1 MSTHIDRP
9 AGAAGPAPSAASP
22 RRALSKDHLQSQ
34 AGTLTLVGQQ
44 AADLK
49 QADPL
54 VFWTLHTTK
63 PYLVDLREFAEG
75 TLDHGDAE
83 ASFGA
88 RRALIEQIAPA
99 FQARHRLAAPRTI
112 DTIKFGLRKWWRL
125 FDAIEAEESRKLPQG
140 ALVKR
145 LASVLDLGAL
155 HGTRAVESGMSP
167 NDFHS
172 FVVLADITRLALGVK
187 RPLHWQPPA
196 KRKRNLVEVP
206 PPEDIQAIYHCM
218 KADWHNAIDRW
229 SRVEQL
235 VAGARAADQPAQMQ
249 PLRAG
254 LVPSSEAEVALVAG
268 LGLWQAA
275 VDRLGHVDLLR
286 QDLVES
292 AGDQSLPVKAFN
304 ISEVAEAI
312 YPNGTD
318 IRSAFHLCLAV
329 GGLNTSVLLD
339 LRLDLPAGL
348 QIPDEL
354 TSPAASDAE
363 RRKWVLQCCPFLV
376 QSPINGEYYIEGW
389 KDRAKSW
396 VSRTYKW
403 KQHLT
408 PGPIMVEL
416 IIRTWPLRVAINGRL
431 DAARAS
437 MKKAIDDSATNDEVN
452 ALQQQVL
459 ELTDAVRSVWL
470 YRGMTS
476 ITWLTG
482 GDYSASQPG
491 LTYLQWVIHRINEE
505 RRARQ
510 KSEIVSMS
518 ARHFRD
524 AYAAWALGYSGGEV
538 LAVMV
543 ALDHK
548 RLGTTDG
555 YLENKV
561 VRARIVKK
569 HRSFAEALFGS
580 LASGKLDTTM
590 LAMETRY
597 ADKAPEERTRMV
609 FRLVEYREAVKSRYG
624 VGCRDP
630 HHPSKLADPAFDADG
645 VKFCATHR
653 CTVCPDNAIITPDA
667 YPGLMLRLAELEAQ
681 EEATPVA
688 SFVMSSFD
696 AELQNVRKAL
706 LPLKESDPELLTATV
721 ASFRDEIRTGRRR
734 VPGFSVKPL

>member
-1 MSTHIDRP
+1 MPTHIDHP
-9 AGAAGPAPSAASP
+9 AGDNGPAPSEASP
-22 RRALSKDHLQSQ
+22 RRSPSKDHLQSQ
-34 AGTLTLVGQQ
+34 AGNLTVVGQQ

-49 QADPL
+49 QTDPL

-75 TLDHGDAE
+75 TLEHGDADM
-83 ASFGA
+83 SFGA
-88 RRALIEQIAPA
+88 RRALIEQLAPA
-99 FQARHRLAAPRTI
+99 FQARHCLAAPRTI

-155 HGTRAVESGMSP
+155 HGTRAVQSGMSP

-172 FVVLADITRLALGVK
+172 FVVLADIARLALGVK

-206 PPEDIQAIYHCM
+206 PPEDIQAIYHRM

-229 SRVEQL
+229 SRAEQL
-235 VAGARAADQPAQMQ
+235 IAGARTVGQPARPQSVQ
-249 PLRAG
+249 AG
-254 LVPSSEAEVALVAG
+254 LVPSSEADVALVAG

-275 VDRLGHVDLLR
+275 VDRLGHIDLLR
-286 QDLVES
+286 QDLIES
-292 AGDQSLPVKAFN
+292 ARDQSVPIRASN

-329 GGLNTSVLLD
+329 GGLNVSVLLD
-339 LRLDLPAGL
+339 LRLDLSAGL
-348 QIPDEL
+348 QIPDYV
-354 TSPAASDAE
+354 TSPSASDVE
-363 RRKWVLQCCPFLV
+363 RKHWVLQCCPFLV
-376 QSPINGEYYIEGW
+376 LSPIDGEYYIEGW

-416 IIRTWPLRVAINGRL
+416 IIRTWPLRVAINKRL
-431 DAARAS
+431 DVARAS
-437 MKKAIDDSATNDEVN
+437 MKKAIDDGATDDQAN

-470 YRGMTS
+470 FRGMRG
-476 ITWLTG
+476 ITWLTAA
-482 GDYSASQPG
+482 DYSAEQPG
-491 LTYLQWVIHRINEE
+491 KTYLQWVIHRLNEE
-505 RRARQ
+505 RRTQQ
-510 KSEIVSMS
+510 KSEVASMS
-518 ARHFRD
+518 PRHFRD
-524 AYAAWALGYSGGEV
+524 AYAAWALGYSGGDV

-555 YLENKV
+555 YLENNV

-569 HRSFAEALFGS
+569 HRAFSQALFGS
-580 LASGKLDTTM
+580 LAAGKLDTTL

-597 ADKAPEERTRMV
+597 AHKAPEERTRMV
-609 FRLVEYREAVKSRYG
+609 LRLVEYREAVKSRYG

-653 CTVCPDNAIITPDA
+653 CTLCPDNAIITPDA
-667 YPGLMLRLAELEAQ
+667 YPGLMLRLAELEIQ

-696 AELQNVRKAL
+696 AELQNVRMSL
-706 LPLKESDPELLTATV
+706 LPLKAADPELLTATV
-721 ASFRDEIRTGRRR
+721 ASFKNEIRTGSRR
-734 VPGFSVKPL
+734 VPGFSVKSR